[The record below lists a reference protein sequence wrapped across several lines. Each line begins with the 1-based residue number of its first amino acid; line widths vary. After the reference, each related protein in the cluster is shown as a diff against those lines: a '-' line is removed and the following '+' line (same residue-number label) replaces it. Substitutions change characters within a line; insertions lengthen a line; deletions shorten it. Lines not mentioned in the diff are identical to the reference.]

1 MKYKLL
7 LILLG
12 DLLTDQNLHCIGH
25 IPIGIFKSSPTELR
39 TTELLT
45 TQLRTTQ
52 LRNTQLLRTELRTTE
67 LRKTQL
73 RTTELRT
80 TELREGPNFERLN
93 LE

>member
-1 MKYKLL
+1 M

-12 DLLTDQNLHCIGH
+12 DLLTNQNLHCIGR
-25 IPIGIFKSSPTELR
+25 IPSGIFKGSSN
-39 TTELLT
+39 ELLT

-52 LRNTQLLRTELRTTE
+52 LRKTQLRRTELRTTE
-67 LRKTQL
+67 LRQTQL

-80 TELREGPNFERLN
+80 TELRKGPNFELLN